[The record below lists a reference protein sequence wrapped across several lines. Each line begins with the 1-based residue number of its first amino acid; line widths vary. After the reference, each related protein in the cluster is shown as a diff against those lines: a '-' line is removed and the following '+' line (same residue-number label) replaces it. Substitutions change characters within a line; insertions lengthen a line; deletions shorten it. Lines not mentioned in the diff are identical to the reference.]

1 LPNATLNTAYKQ
13 QVQATGGIPPYTWTI
28 ASGTFPSWATLSAST
43 GGINGIPGATETANF
58 TMQVADSETTALT
71 ATQALSIAAVAASS
85 ANNSELNG
93 HYAFLFN
100 GFDDASGTQFAVAGS
115 FTADGQGKITAGVED
130 ENGPAGATLN
140 VPFTGA
146 YNIAADHRG
155 AFTLTTASGSRT
167 YALVLNS
174 IGSGVAQKARFIEF
188 DDTTGTSGHRGSGVL
203 RLQEPSA
210 FALNKITGPYA
221 FGFQGQD
228 AAGNR
233 EALIGSFNADGAG
246 AISSGIADQNVAGTT
261 NNPPVTG
268 SYTAPS
274 GSNGRATMKLIAS
287 GASTLNLSVYAVS
300 ATELMVMTTNG
311 FASDGLVSGV
321 ILSQKSTS
329 FTNSSLD
336 AAAVYH
342 QLGVNPSLPTES
354 FAEIGLL
361 SPDGNGNLSATYD
374 KQVGRSV
381 PAPAQTFAATYSVL
395 TGGRVA
401 ISGWYGD
408 ISSPLRI
415 LYLVDKNKAFFL
427 ENGSGAGFGFVE
439 AQSAPPS
446 GGFSNASFSGTLS
459 AATAAPSV
467 SGNLSGVGLA
477 ALDGTGGFSESTNL
491 SSMSGLLVDQITSG
505 TYSIDANGRGTVAI
519 VTVIAAG
526 FSSSMFALAVAAAI
540 WLGRKRPRRNTRRP
554 GIPIFCFAIWIA
566 TTPAGC
572 PKRPP
577 KFTNQLVFYLI
588 SPQKAVLVH
597 QQSFTAAPEITI
609 IEK

>member
-1 LPNATLNTAYKQ
+1 
-13 QVQATGGIPPYTWTI
+13 
-28 ASGTFPSWATLSAST
+28 
-43 GGINGIPGATETANF
+43 
-58 TMQVADSETTALT
+58 
-71 ATQALSIAAVAASS
+71 
-85 ANNSELNG
+85 
-93 HYAFLFN
+93 
-100 GFDDASGTQFAVAGS
+100 
-115 FTADGQGKITAGVED
+115 
-130 ENGPAGATLN
+130 
-140 VPFTGA
+140 
-146 YNIAADHRG
+146 
-155 AFTLTTASGSRT
+155 
-167 YALVLNS
+167 
-174 IGSGVAQKARFIEF
+174 
-188 DDTTGTSGHRGSGVL
+188 
-203 RLQEPSA
+203 
-210 FALNKITGPYA
+210 
-221 FGFQGQD
+221 
-228 AAGNR
+228 
-233 EALIGSFNADGAG
+233 
-246 AISSGIADQNVAGTT
+246 
-261 NNPPVTG
+261 
-268 SYTAPS
+268 
-274 GSNGRATMKLIAS
+274 MKLIAS
-287 GASTLNLSVYAVS
+287 GVSTLNLSVYAVS

-336 AAAVYH
+336 AAAVYY

-361 SPDGNGNLSATYD
+361 SPDGSGNLSATYD
-374 KQVGRSV
+374 QQVGRSV
-381 PAPAQTFAATYSVL
+381 PAPAQMFAATYSVL
-395 TGGRVA
+395 TGGRVV

-446 GGFSNASFSGTLS
+446 GGFSNGSFSGTLS

-467 SGNLSGVGLA
+467 SGNLGGVGLV
-477 ALDGTGGFSESTNL
+477 ALDGTGEFSESTNL
-491 SSMSGLLVDQITSG
+491 SSVSGLLVDQTTSG

-519 VTVIAAG
+519 VTVITAG

-540 WLGRKRPRRNTRRP
+540 WLGRKRPRRNTCRP
-554 GIPIFCFAIWIA
+554 GTPIFCFAIWIA

-597 QQSFTAAPEITI
+597 QQSFTATPEITI